1 MEALAMRAVLIGCLW
16 LVAIGL
22 TLAQE
27 TPIQAGDKIRVTVE
41 GEDSLSR
48 VYAVDAQGNLQ
59 MPLIGTLKAS
69 GKLPSALAE
78 AIRQRLIEGQFL
90 RDPKVRVEVV
100 QPMRATVS
108 VTGAVRRAGEFE
120 IKPNWRVNDAILQA
134 DPANVADLSAI
145 RLERADGTKLTL
157 NLLRY
162 RQSGDES
169 QNPLLQAGDRI
180 FVPLVPNNRNVMV
193 LGAVNRP
200 GTYDYLEAPTLQQA
214 LRLAGGTQT
223 EADLT
228 QVTIK
233 RLDMADPIVI
243 NLRTVSG
250 DMPLQPGDQIT
261 VPFQRVKQFLVVRG
275 GVPQP
280 GIHTYIEGMT
290 LTQAIELAG
299 GPTDK
304 AILEKVTITRPVAGG
319 HTQKITVNL
328 LEVAQGLRPDEPLKA
343 GDTVEVPV
351 VRERRS
357 SPEEPLRVV
366 WLLLSIIYLIT
377 RR

>member
-1 MEALAMRAVLIGCLW
+1 MRAVLIGCLW
-16 LVAIGL
+16 LLAIGL
-22 TLAQE
+22 TIAQE

-48 VYAVDAQGNLQ
+48 VYEIDAQGNLQ

-69 GKLPSALAE
+69 GKLPSALAQE
-78 AIRQRLIEGQFL
+78 IRQRLIEGQFL
-90 RDPKVRVEVV
+90 RDPKVQVEVV
-100 QPMRATVS
+100 QPIRPTVS

-120 IKPNWRVNDAILQA
+120 IKPYWRVNDALLQA
-134 DPANVADLSAI
+134 DPTNVADLSAI

-180 FVPLVPNNRNVMV
+180 FVPLVPTNRNVMV

-200 GTYDYLEAPTLQQA
+200 GIYDYLEAQTLQQA

-243 NLRTVSG
+243 NLRSFSG

-261 VPFQRVKQFLVVRG
+261 VPFRRVKQFLVVRG
-275 GVPQP
+275 GVRQP
-280 GIHTYIEGMT
+280 GIHTYIDGMT
-290 LTQAIELAG
+290 LTQAIETAG
-299 GPTDK
+299 GPTEK

-319 HTQKITVNL
+319 RTQKITVNL
-328 LEVAQGLRPDEPLKA
+328 LEVAQGLRPDEPLQA

-351 VRERRS
+351 IRERRS

-366 WLLLSIIYLIT
+366 WLLLSIIYLIA